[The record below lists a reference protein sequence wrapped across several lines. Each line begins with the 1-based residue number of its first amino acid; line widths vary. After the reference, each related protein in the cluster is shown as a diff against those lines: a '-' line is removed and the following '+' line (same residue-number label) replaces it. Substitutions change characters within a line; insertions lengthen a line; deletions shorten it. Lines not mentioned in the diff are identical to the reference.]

1 MRQHPLIGSMMIMQH
16 LPESLEVK
24 DAVAA
29 HHERWD
35 GKGYPAQLLGTA
47 DPAARPDHGGGRLLS
62 RP

>member
-1 MRQHPLIGSMMIMQH
+1 MRQHPLIGSMMIMQR

-35 GKGYPAQLLGTA
+35 GKATRLSCSAGRSRYWPGSWRWPT
-47 DPAARPDHGGGRLLS
+47 PTRP
-62 RP
+62 

>member
-35 GKGYPAQLLGTA
+35 GKGYPAQIS
-47 DPAARPDHGGGRLLS
+47 AARRS
-62 RP
+62 RCWPASWP